1 MRTLYALMAAGAF
14 AMAAP
19 AASAH
24 GDEKHGTKPGAAATI
39 SGEEHA
45 FGKEGDPKLA
55 SRTVTIDMSD
65 EMRFTPSDITV
76 KPGETVTFVVANKG
90 QVLHEMVI
98 GTEEE
103 LLKHAELMRKN
114 PDMEHDEP
122 YMAHVKAGGR
132 EQITWQFTKA
142 GTFAFA
148 CLVPGHYEAGMKGRI
163 VVGLAST
170 ATTTDGEVR
179 KVDVEAKKITLKHGA
194 IANLDMPPMTMVFRV
209 ADVAMLGNLKPGDFV
224 RFAADRVD
232 GAITIT
238 AIELRP

>member
-1 MRTLYALMAAGAF
+1 MKTLHALIAAGALSV
-14 AMAAP
+14 AATG
-19 AASAH
+19 SWAH
-24 GDEKHGTKPGAAATI
+24 GDEKHGAKPAAGATI
-39 SGEEHA
+39 SAEEHA

-55 SRTVTIDMSD
+55 TRTVTIDMSD
-65 EMRFTPSDITV
+65 AMRFTPSDIAV
-76 KPGETVTFVVANKG
+76 KPGETITFVVANKG
-90 QVLHEMVI
+90 QVMHEMVI

-163 VVGLAST
+163 VVGLPGT

-209 ADVAMLGNLKPGDFV
+209 ADAAMLGNLKPGDLV
-224 RFAADRVD
+224 RFTADRVD
-232 GAITIT
+232 GAITVT
-238 AIELRP
+238 AIEPRP